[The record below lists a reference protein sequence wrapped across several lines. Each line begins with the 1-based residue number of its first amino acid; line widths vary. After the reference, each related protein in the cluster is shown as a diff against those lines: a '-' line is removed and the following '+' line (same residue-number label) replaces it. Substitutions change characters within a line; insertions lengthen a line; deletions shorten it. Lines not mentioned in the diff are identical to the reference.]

1 MAADSSPLFKGVTQ
15 IMSGRAT
22 AKALKSEAVQY
33 DAQAKSTDLQ
43 SVQSSERRR
52 EDLMAAFAAIGVS
65 RASRNLSLDSPTGI
79 AIDKEIRRQA
89 QRDEGIER
97 LGYRSQA
104 SALRATAAAKRRG
117 GSQANAMG
125 YFNAAGT
132 LIDAAGDAYSGR
144 AATTG
149 GYGKSAWQGT
159 SAPDSSFKW

>member
-1 MAADSSPLFKGVTQ
+1 
-15 IMSGRAT
+15 
-22 AKALKSEAVQY
+22 
-33 DAQAKSTDLQ
+33 
-43 SVQSSERRR
+43 
-52 EDLMAAFAAIGVS
+52 MAAFAAIGVS

-132 LIDAAGDAYSGR
+132 LIDAAGDASRVHAALALLEPRHAAAIRSCYFEGVTYEALAEREGVPIGTLKSWVRRPR
-144 AATTG
+144 A
-149 GYGKSAWQGT
+149 
-159 SAPDSSFKW
+159 